1 MNQKMPAVRVASDS
15 RKTTFRL
22 PNQMA
27 SMVRKARTKS
37 AVIILAEPVFSELLV
52 VLGWAVEST

>member
-37 AVIILAEPVFSELLV
+37 AVIILAEPFLSELLV
-52 VLGWAVEST
+52 VLGWAD